1 MFQFQYPEF
10 LLLAIPLVFVSH
22 RWGEFRLD
30 WKWLLAI
37 PAWIAFLHYR
47 NYETPWWLH
56 LWLAVP
62 IGMALIP
69 WFKHAGMTGAIRLAI
84 VSLLLVGLTGPE
96 WNLGGKGIDVIIVA
110 DRSRSLP
117 ANYHSEIL
125 EVIRNIESNRG
136 THDRV
141 ALVGFGVEP
150 EVEHH
155 LDSATITE
163 QFQKVIPIDGSDL
176 NAAIQQAL
184 GEVDEN
190 RPARIIVLTDGEA
203 NGGNPVYA
211 ARQARED
218 GVPIDFRLYERSHVG
233 DAAVRG
239 IELPQVISPREPYQF
254 SVDVY
259 SDHETSGVLTIRRD
273 GQVIATQEPELY
285 PGSNRIIFRDI
296 VEQPGIHEY
305 SVSLETEGDPLA
317 ENNVGRGIVRVETS
331 PRILVL
337 NADGQDGNLGRV
349 LKAANLPVDVA
360 VASEHPVTLDSL
372 DPYRAVIIENVP
384 ASDFGRVK
392 MEALASFVQDLGG
405 GLLLTGG
412 QRSFGVGGY
421 FNSPLDEVLPVSME
435 MREEHRK
442 GRVAIAIALDRSG
455 SMMASVGGGRV
466 KMDLANI
473 GTAECIRLLSSM
485 DSVSVYA
492 VDSTPHEVQALTPV
506 TDPESIASN
515 VLRIESMGGGIFVYE
530 ALVAAGDSLMDA
542 EQSTR
547 HIILFSDAMDSE
559 EPGNYKQL
567 LADYTDAGITV
578 SVIGLGKKTDI
589 DSQLLID
596 IAKRGGGNIMFTE
609 DAEELPRLF
618 TEDTMSIARS
628 SFIEADPAT
637 QPGGIGGELLA
648 DGRLLGNLGQG
659 TFPTVGGY
667 NLSYLK
673 PDATSA
679 VTSTDEYLAP
689 WAAFWYRGLGR
700 AAAITLEVD
709 GEYSGGFGNWDHYD
723 DFLIT
728 HARWLLG
735 GEPPDEVFVDITR
748 EGQEAVVTVELD
760 SDRPDR
766 GSGEAP
772 QVFIIQPGDDNP
784 ETIEPAL
791 TWVGPDTLEARF
803 RMERTGTYR
812 TVVQTGEEEL
822 TRGPAVSLPYSPEF
836 EPREGLPSGKDI
848 MEEIAALSGGMERV
862 QVLDVFQ
869 DPPRSSRTAS
879 LLPWIFIASVI
890 LLLLEIAGRRLS
902 LWERLAE
909 VKITGGAVE
918 PARWLPQW
926 KLKLPAWGKGA
937 QAQHARSA
945 AADAPTTVAAS
956 EIITPAPKPVV
967 KPAAQ
972 TKTAADVYAAAKSRA
987 KKRMQ

>member
-10 LLLAIPLVFVSH
+10 LLLAIPLVFVAH
-22 RWGEFRLD
+22 RWGGFRLD

-37 PAWIAFLHYR
+37 PAWLAFLHYR
-47 NYETPWWLH
+47 EYEAPWWLH

-62 IGMALIP
+62 VLISLRP

-84 VSLLLVGLTGPE
+84 VTLLLVGLTGPE

-117 ANYHSEIL
+117 ENYHSEIL
-125 EVIRNIESNRG
+125 ELIRNIEGNRG
-136 THDRV
+136 SHDRV

-155 LDSATITE
+155 LDTGTITE
-163 QFQKVIPIDGSDL
+163 QFQKVIPIDGSDID
-176 NAAIQQAL
+176 AAIQQAL
-184 GEVDEN
+184 AEVDEN

-211 ARQARED
+211 ARQAREV
-218 GVPIDFRLYERSHVG
+218 GVPIDFRLYERTHVG
-233 DAAVRG
+233 DTAVRG
-239 IELPQVISPREPYQF
+239 IELPQLVSPREPFQF

-259 SDHETSGVLTIRRD
+259 SDHETTGVLTIRRD
-273 GQVIATQEPELY
+273 GQVIATQEPDLL
-285 PGSNRIIFRDI
+285 PGSNRVIFRDI
-296 VEQPGIHEY
+296 IEQPGIHEY
-305 SVSLETEGDPLA
+305 SLSLETADDPLT
-317 ENNVGRGIVRVETS
+317 ENNIGRGIVRVDTS
-331 PRILVL
+331 PRILIL
-337 NADGQDGNLGRV
+337 NADGADGNLGSV
-349 LKAANLPVDVA
+349 LKAANLPVDIA
-360 VASEHPVTLDSL
+360 IAAEHPVTLDSL

-392 MEALASFVQDLGG
+392 MEALATYVQDLGG

-455 SMMASVGGGRV
+455 SMMADVGGGRV

-473 GTAECIRLLSSM
+473 GTAECVRLLSAM

-492 VDSTPHEVQALTPV
+492 VDSIPHEIQALTPV

-515 VLRIESMGGGIFVYE
+515 VLRIESDGGGIFVYE

-559 EPGNYKQL
+559 EPGDYKQL
-567 LADYTDAGITV
+567 LADYVDVGITV
-578 SVIGLGKKTDI
+578 SVIGLGKKSDI
-589 DSQLLID
+589 HSQLLID
-596 IAKRGGGNIMFTE
+596 IAQRGGGNIMFTE

-628 SFIEADPAT
+628 SFIEADPET
-637 QPGGIGGELLA
+637 QPSGIGGELLA

-659 TFPTVGGY
+659 TFPLVAGY

-700 AAAITLEVD
+700 VAAITLEVD
-709 GEYSGGFGNWDHYD
+709 GEYSGGFGDWDHYD

-760 SDRPDR
+760 SDRPER

-772 QVFIIQPGDDNP
+772 QVFIILPGSDNP
-784 ETIEPAL
+784 EPIEPTL

-812 TVVQTGEEEL
+812 TIVQTEEGEL

-836 EPREGLPSGKDI
+836 EPREGLPSGKEI
-848 MEEIAALSGGMERV
+848 MEEIAALSGGLERTN
-862 QVLDVFQ
+862 VLDVLL
-869 DPPRSSRTAS
+869 DPPRSSRSTS
-879 LLPWIFIASVI
+879 LLPWIFIVSVI
-890 LLLLEIAGRRLS
+890 FLLLEIAGRRLS

-909 VKITGGAVE
+909 VVTSGAAIE

-926 KLKLPAWGKGA
+926 KMPTWEGRRRS
-937 QAQHARSA
+937 QSTRSA
-945 AADAPTTVAAS
+945 AADAATTVAAS
-956 EIITPAPKPVV
+956 EIAAAPKASASM
-967 KPAAQ
+967 PAAQ
-972 TKTAADVYAAAKSRA
+972 TKTAAEVYAAAKSRA
-987 KKRMQ
+987 KKRMK

>member
-1 MFQFQYPEF
+1 MFEFHYPEF

-22 RWGEFRLD
+22 RWGGFRMD

-37 PAWIAFLHYR
+37 PAWMAFLHFR
-47 NYETPWWLH
+47 QYEPPWWVH

-62 IGMALIP
+62 ILIALRP
-69 WFKHAGMTGAIRLAI
+69 WFQQAGMTGAIRVAI

-96 WNLGGKGIDVIIVA
+96 WNLGGKGIDVIVVA

-117 ANYHSEIL
+117 ESAHANIL
-125 EVIRNIESNRG
+125 ELIRNIEANRG
-136 THDRV
+136 SHDRV
-141 ALVGFGVEP
+141 ALIGFGNHA

-155 LDSATITE
+155 LDSGTITE
-163 QFQKVIPIDGSDL
+163 QFQQVIPIDGSDI
-176 NAAIQQAL
+176 NDAIQAAL
-184 GEVDEN
+184 AEVDEN

-211 ARQARED
+211 ARQAREA
-218 GVPIDFRLYERSHVG
+218 GVPIDYRLFERSHIG
-233 DAAVRG
+233 DTAIRG
-239 IELPQVISPREPYQF
+239 IELPDTVSPREPYQF

-259 SDHETSGVLTIRRD
+259 SDHQTTGTLTIRRD
-273 GQVIATQEPELY
+273 GQVIATQEPELL
-285 PGSNRIIFRDI
+285 PGSNRVIFRDLI
-296 VEQPGIHEY
+296 EQPGIHEY
-305 SVSLETEGDPLA
+305 TVSLETADDPLG
-317 ENNVGRGIVRVETS
+317 ENNVGRGIVRVDTA

-337 NADGQDGNLGRV
+337 NADGQEGNLGSV
-349 LKAANLPVDVA
+349 LRAANLPVDVA
-360 VASEHPVTLDSL
+360 VASEFPVTLDSL
-372 DPYRAVIIENVP
+372 DAYRAVIIENIP
-384 ASDFGRVK
+384 ASDFGRER
-392 MEALASFVQDLGG
+392 METLVQFVQDLGG

-421 FNSPLDEVLPVSME
+421 FNSPLDDILPVSME

-455 SMMASVGGGRV
+455 SMMADVGGGQT

-473 GTAECIRLLSSM
+473 GTAECIRLLSSG
-485 DSVSVYA
+485 DSVSVHA
-492 VDSTPHEVQALTPV
+492 VDSIPHEIQALTPV
-506 TDPESIASN
+506 DDPEAIAN
-515 VLRIESMGGGIFVYE
+515 RVLRIESMGGGIFVYE

-547 HIILFSDAMDSE
+547 HIILFSDAQDSE

-567 LADYTDAGITV
+567 LEDYTNAGITV
-578 SVIGLGKKTDI
+578 SVIGLGKKSDV
-589 DSQLLID
+589 DAQLLID
-596 IAKRGGGNIMFTE
+596 IATRGGGNVMFTE
-609 DAEELPRLF
+609 DPEELPRLF
-618 TEDTMSIARS
+618 TEDTMSVARS
-628 SFIEADPAT
+628 SFIEADPET
-637 QPGGIGGELLA
+637 QPGGIGGELLP

-659 TFPTVGGY
+659 DFPLVDGY

-679 VTSTDEYLAP
+679 VTSTDEYAAP

-700 AAAITLEVD
+700 VAAITLEVD
-709 GEYSGGFGNWDHYD
+709 GEFSGNFGTWEHYD

-735 GEPPDEVFVDITR
+735 GEPPDEVFIDIER
-748 EGQEAVVTVELD
+748 EGQDAVITVELD
-760 SDRPDR
+760 ADRPDR

-772 QVFIIQPGDDNP
+772 QVFIVLPGTDNP
-784 ETIEPAL
+784 PPIEPTL

-812 TVVQTGEEEL
+812 TIVQSPDGEL
-822 TRGPAVSLPYSPEF
+822 SRGPATSLPYSPEF
-836 EPREGLPSGKDI
+836 EPREGLPSGQDV
-848 MEEIAALSGGMERV
+848 MAEVAALSAGSERTN
-862 QVLDVFQ
+862 VLDVFLN
-869 DPPRSSRTAS
+869 PPRSSKRTS
-879 LLPWIFIASVI
+879 LLPWVFIATVI

-909 VKITGGAVE
+909 VTTTGAAAVE

-926 KLKLPAWGKGA
+926 KLPTWRTSKQQRPS
-937 QAQHARSA
+937 RTA

-956 EIITPAPKPVV
+956 EIITPASQQPVV
-967 KPAAQ
+967 T
-972 TKTAADVYAAAKSRA
+972 TKSAADVYAAAKQKA
-987 KKRMQ
+987 KKRLQ